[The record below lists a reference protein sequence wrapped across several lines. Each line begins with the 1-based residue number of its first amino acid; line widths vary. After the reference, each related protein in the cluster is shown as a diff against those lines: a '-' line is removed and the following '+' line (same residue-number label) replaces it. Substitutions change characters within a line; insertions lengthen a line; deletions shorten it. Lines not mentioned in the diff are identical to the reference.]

1 MTKKNNMTNEESK
14 QIIAVTRATI
24 KFLSDTQDSV
34 FENARQKLNLP
45 ENMEEWFF
53 DYIFNEHAE
62 SVSFDDYLTTFKQGI
77 YHNEL

>member
-1 MTKKNNMTNEESK
+1 MTNEESK
-14 QIIAVTRATI
+14 QIIAATKATI

-34 FENARQKLNLP
+34 YENAKQKLNLP

-53 DYIFNEHAE
+53 DYIYNEHDE
-62 SVSFDDYLTTFKQGI
+62 SVSFDDYLVTFKQEK

>member
-1 MTKKNNMTNEESK
+1 MKKNNMTNEESK
-14 QIIAVTRATI
+14 QIIAVTKATI

-34 FENARQKLNLP
+34 FESAKQKLNLP

-53 DYIFNEHAE
+53 DYVFNEHTE
-62 SVSFDDYLTTFKQGI
+62 RVSFDDYLTTFKQGI

>member
-1 MTKKNNMTNEESK
+1 MTDKESK
-14 QIIAVTRATI
+14 QIIAVTKATI

-34 FENARQKLNLP
+34 FESAKQKLNLP

-53 DYIFNEHAE
+53 DYVFNEHTE
-62 SVSFDDYLTTFKQGI
+62 RVSFDDYLTTFKQGI

>member
-1 MTKKNNMTNEESK
+1 MTDKESK
-14 QIIAVTRATI
+14 QIIAVTKATI

-34 FENARQKLNLP
+34 FESAKQKLNLP

-53 DYIFNEHAE
+53 DYVFNEHDE
-62 SVSFDDYLTTFKQGI
+62 RVSFDDYLTTFKQGI